1 MKMTK
6 QAPRFLL
13 IVFLIVSGISG
24 AFAQQPASREG
35 RVTPIVKAYQKA
47 QASVVNIAGHR
58 VVNQSP
64 FGGFLFPNR
73 DFFGPRFQR
82 KVEMLGSGVVVHELG
97 YVVTN
102 AHVVEG
108 LEKVQ
113 ISFPDNREFN
123 AIVLK
128 TELEKDLALLKIE
141 SDEKFQAVELGRS
154 DDLMI
159 GETVIAI
166 GNPYGYTSTLST
178 GVISATG
185 RDIQIRDRLWL
196 RSLIQTDAPINPGN
210 SGGALL
216 NIYGQLIGI
225 NTAVRAQ
232 AENIGFAIPV
242 DLMVDNIRQM
252 LEPEKLRRV
261 TLGLHI
267 SQRTDDPAA
276 GGVLVETVKPD
287 SPAEKKGIRKGDILV
302 KLDKESIK
310 NAIDFYVRLIG
321 KDIDE
326 PIEIDYLREG
336 ESKSVRLAMEY
347 RPIPDGN
354 ELAKEFFGFTAQ
366 VLDATMAEQFGF
378 EEAYPIL
385 IITQVVSDSPAGK
398 AGIEPGDLLLSVG
411 NNPVNSEK
419 DFSLAMEKIH
429 SGQKV
434 TVTIMRFQSHQYFG
448 QIQRQYVVTLTAR
461 EK

>member
-1 MKMTK
+1 MRKNSV
-6 QAPRFLL
+6 LL
-13 IVFLIVSGISG
+13 TTIVFVLFGTLL
-24 AFAQQPASREG
+24 FAADQPDLRQG
-35 RVTPIVKAYQKA
+35 RITPIVKAYQKS
-47 QASVVNIAGHR
+47 QASVVNIAGQR

-82 KVEMLGSGVVVHELG
+82 KVQMLGSGVVVHELG

-108 LEKVQ
+108 LDKVQ
-113 ISFPDNREFN
+113 VSFSDNREFN
-123 AIVLK
+123 AKVLK
-128 TELEKDLALLKIE
+128 IETEKDLALLKID

-185 RDIQIRDRLWL
+185 RDIQVQDRLWL

-242 DLMVDNIRQM
+242 NLMVDNVRQM

-267 SQRTDDPAA
+267 SQRTDDPNSK
-276 GGVLVETVKPD
+276 GVLVEAVKPK
-287 SPAEKKGIRKGDILV
+287 SPADKKGIRKGDILV
-302 KLDKESIK
+302 KLDDAPIQ

-326 PIEIDYLREG
+326 PIEIDFLRG
-336 ESKSVRLAMEY
+336 KKSKSTRLAMEY

-354 ELAKEFFGFTAQ
+354 ELASEFFGFTARL
-366 VLDATMAEQFGF
+366 LDETMAEQFGF

-385 IITQVVSDSPAGK
+385 IITQVVSDSPSGK
-398 AGIEPGDLLLSVG
+398 AGIEPGDLLLSVQD
-411 NNPVNSEK
+411 NPVNSEK